1 MQHTTKEEK
10 VRGDMGMGESLSLPG
25 LATELEGLR
34 PHVNIPLVK
43 VFARLE
49 PAYTPRFPR
58 GSVERSLRAGC
69 MSAAP
74 LHHFHPNR
82 LHWPVTQ
89 LRRDA
94 ALLLFTPGPR
104 YVSLIDSVTWPGED
118 ECWVVGPSNTL

>member
-58 GSVERSLRAGC
+58 GSVERFPPS
-69 MSAAP
+69 
-74 LHHFHPNR
+74 R
-82 LHWPVTQ
+82 LHVRGAPAPFPPKPFTLASYAAQKGRSPSSVYTWPVIC
-89 LRRDA
+89 L
-94 ALLLFTPGPR
+94 P
-104 YVSLIDSVTWPGED
+104 Y
-118 ECWVVGPSNTL
+118 